1 MRFDAR
7 RSAVLL
13 AGFCAFVNLY
23 ATQAVLPVLAQE
35 FAAAAAEASLTVTAP
50 ALAVALTAPF
60 TGAVADVLGRKRVI
74 AISMFALIVPT
85 VMVGLAP
92 NLHAMV
98 AWRFVQGLL
107 LPPIFAVTVAYI
119 AEEWPR
125 AQAIAVTGMYTSA
138 GGFGGFLGR
147 LIAGMVTDHFGWRR
161 AFLLLAALTFALAV
175 GVAILLPTERHF
187 VRSPGF
193 FSSAR
198 QMLRHLRSPQLVAT
212 YAVGFGVLFT
222 FIATFTYINF
232 HLAAS
237 PFNLSATAL
246 GSIFVVYLAG
256 AAVTP
261 LAGRIAGRFG
271 RRRLVLVAIAVW
283 IGGLLLTL
291 VVSLPA
297 IIAGLA
303 IVAACG
309 FLCQTIS
316 TSYVATTATEGHSS
330 AIGLYVSCY
339 YVGGSVGGVL
349 PGLIWNSGGWPG
361 CIALVIAV
369 LVLMAITVSVFWSH
383 PGDSAPRKP

>member
-35 FAAAAAEASLTVTAP
+35 FAAGAAEASLTVTAP

-92 NLHAMV
+92 SLHALV

-119 AEEWPR
+119 VEEWPR
-125 AQAIAVTGMYTSA
+125 AQAIAITGMYTSA

-147 LIAGMVTDHFGWRR
+147 LIAGIVTDHFGWRD
-161 AFLLLAALTFALAV
+161 AFLLLAALTLALAV

-187 VRSPGF
+187 VRSQGL

-222 FIATFTYINF
+222 FVATFTYVNF

-261 LAGRIAGRFG
+261 LAGRMAGRFG
-271 RRRLVLVAIAVW
+271 QRRLVLVAIAVW

-291 VVSLPA
+291 VMSLPA

-316 TSYVATTATEGHSS
+316 TSYVATTATEGPSS

-339 YVGGSVGGVL
+339 YIGGSVGGVL
-349 PGLIWNSGGWPG
+349 PGLIWNRGGWPG

-369 LVLMAITVSVFWSH
+369 LALMAITISIFWRH
-383 PGDSAPRKP
+383 PDDSAPRKP